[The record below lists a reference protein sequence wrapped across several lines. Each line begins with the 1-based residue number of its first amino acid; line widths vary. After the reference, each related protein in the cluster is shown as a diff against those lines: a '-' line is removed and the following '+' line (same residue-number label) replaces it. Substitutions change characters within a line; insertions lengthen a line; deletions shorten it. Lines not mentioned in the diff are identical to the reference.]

1 MINYDELEKLND
13 LRLRGVISEEE
24 FRREKERIFNRTEKS
39 TMSTLD
45 INQYC
50 LFIHLSQLLVF
61 FMGIGLIVP
70 IILWLMKKDESPIID
85 RHGKTVT
92 NWILSLAVYSVAGGV
107 LCCLLIGV
115 PILIALGIC
124 NIIFIILG
132 STKAY
137 SGELWKYPL
146 SIEFLK

>member
-1 MINYDELEKLND
+1 MINYDEIEKLND
-13 LRLRGVISEEE
+13 LRQRGVISEEE
-24 FRREKERIFNRTEKS
+24 FQREKDKIFNGKEK
-39 TMSTLD
+39 TAMSAID

-50 LFIHLSQLLVF
+50 MFIHLSQLLV

-70 IILWLMKKDESPIID
+70 IILWLMKRDESPIINQ
-85 RHGKTVT
+85 HGKIVA
-92 NWILSLAVYSVAGGV
+92 NWILSLLVYCAIGGI
-107 LCCLLIGV
+107 LCCIFIGI
-115 PILIALGIC
+115 PILVAVGIC

>member
-1 MINYDELEKLND
+1 MINYDEIEKLND
-13 LRLRGVISEEE
+13 LRQRGIISEEE
-24 FRREKERIFNRTEKS
+24 FQREKEKIFNRTEKS
-39 TMSTLD
+39 TMSVID

-50 LFIHLSQLLVF
+50 MFIHLSQLLVF

-70 IILWLMKKDESPIID
+70 IILWLIKRDESPIID
-85 RHGKTVT
+85 QHGKIVA
-92 NWILSLAVYSVAGGV
+92 NWILSLLVYCAVGGI
-107 LCCLLIGV
+107 LCCIFIGV
-115 PILIALGIC
+115 PILVAVGIC

-146 SIEFLK
+146 SIEFFK